1 MIFNQ
6 ILYIGMIAFV
16 VAAIFT
22 PRKLNSIIYLS
33 IFSLLASW
41 SYLLAH
47 APDVAIAEAVIG
59 STLFT
64 VLFLVAMKKYRRYR
78 VFFLFREPS
87 SKDRLVKKLV
97 RILKRFA
104 FINDIQFDKVYVLS
118 RIDEIHSRGIEYDFV
133 IQKNLDNFYIYG
145 RKDNEDFQT
154 FIDYMKVEHPD
165 YPVTFKYIDW

>member
-1 MIFNQ
+1 
-6 ILYIGMIAFV
+6 MIAFV

-41 SYLLAH
+41 SYVFDH

-59 STLFT
+59 STMFT
-64 VLFLVAMKKYRRYR
+64 ILFLVAMKKYRRYR

-87 SKDRLVKKLV
+87 GKDKMVKKLV
-97 RILKRFA
+97 RILKKFA

-118 RIDEIHSRGIEYDFV
+118 HIDDIHERGIEYDFV
-133 IQKNLDNFYIYG
+133 IQKNLDNFFIFG
-145 RKDNEDFQT
+145 REENEDFQL
-154 FIDYMKVEHPD
+154 FIDYIKEEHPD
-165 YPVTFKYIDW
+165 VNITFKNIDW